1 MFSDIRLPKI
11 TLALMTTCKNCGT
24 EFEGKFCSNCSQKAN
39 THRFTIGHFGHDF
52 LHALTHTDK
61 GILFLMK
68 ELFVRPGK
76 VALEYNA
83 GKRKKYFNPITYLL
97 IMLAVQIFAG
107 QKTKIYDVYMDQTE
121 KFVNSVAKSD
131 KKVRDAASKALQGA
145 KEQQRKVLENNKI
158 VTFVMLPILAL
169 LTWLFFRKSGHN
181 YAENIVLNVMIL
193 AQQYLIFI
201 LMCVIPFLIVPSI
214 LMPMMYLYLLVGF
227 AYSFYAYRQF
237 FNEGWGWIIG
247 KGLIIQ
253 IVYVATI
260 SQISK
265 LVVLYL

>member
-24 EFEGKFCSNCSQKAN
+24 EFEGKFCNNCSQKAN

-61 GILFLMK
+61 GIFFLMK

-107 QKTKIYDVYMDQTE
+107 QKTKIYDAYIDQTE
-121 KFVNSVAKSD
+121 QFVNSIAKSD
-131 KKVRDAASKALQGA
+131 KKVRETAGKALKDA
-145 KEQQRKVLENNKI
+145 KVQQAKVLENNKI
-158 VTFVMLPILAL
+158 VTFAMLPILAL
-169 LTWLFFRKSGHN
+169 ITWIFFRKAGHN
-181 YAENIVLNVMIL
+181 YAENVVFNVMIL
-193 AQQYLIFI
+193 SQQYLIFV
-201 LMCVIPFLIVPSI
+201 LMCIIPFIIVPSI
-214 LMPMMYLYLLVGF
+214 LLIVMWLYLVVGF
-227 AYSFYAYRQF
+227 IYSFYAYRQF
-237 FNEGWGWIIG
+237 YDQSWGWTIA
-247 KGLIIQ
+247 KGIVIQ
-253 IVYVATI
+253 ILYVVTI
-260 SQISK
+260 GQISN

>member
-1 MFSDIRLPKI
+1 
-11 TLALMTTCKNCGT
+11 MTTCKNCNT
-24 EFEGKFCSNCSQKAN
+24 EFDGKFCPNCSQKAN
-39 THRFTIGHFGHDF
+39 THRFTIAHFGHEF

-76 VALEYNA
+76 TALAYNA
-83 GKRKKYFNPITYLL
+83 GRRKRYFNPITYLL

-107 QKTKIYDVYMDQTE
+107 QKTKIYDAYIDQTE
-121 KFVNSVAKSD
+121 QFVNRIAKSD
-131 KKVRDAASKALQGA
+131 QQVKEKAGKALQGA
-145 KEQQRKVLENNKI
+145 KVEQKKVLENNKI
-158 VTFVMLPILAL
+158 VTFVLLPILAL
-169 LTWLFFRKSGHN
+169 ITWLFFRRSGHN

-201 LMCVIPFLIVPSI
+201 LMCVIPFMIIPSI

-227 AYSFYAYRQF
+227 IYSFYAYRQF
-237 FNEGWGWIIG
+237 YNQSWGWTIA
-247 KGLIIQ
+247 KGIIIQ
-253 IVYVATI
+253 ILYVVTI
-260 SQISK
+260 GQISN